1 MEYRE
6 EISGHDRVPR
16 MEEAGVIQN
25 LFSSCDRGMTLH
37 APLLGKIF
45 TALLGLDLGVTLLI
59 DLFRFREC
67 LCFVLFGL
75 QFDLRCSQ
83 RLF

>member
-16 MEEAGVIQN
+16 VEEAGVIQN

-37 APLLGKIF
+37 ASILGKKF
-45 TALLGLDLGVTLLI
+45 TALLGLDLRYLLRK
-59 DLFRFREC
+59 DSSQYQP
-67 LCFVLFGL
+67 FVNIKLKL
-75 QFDLRCSQ
+75 D
-83 RLF
+83 

>member
-6 EISGHDRVPR
+6 EISGYDRVPR

-37 APLLGKIF
+37 ASILGKKF
-45 TALLGLDLGVTLLI
+45 TALLGLDRGRF
-59 DLFRFREC
+59 LFVDNS
-67 LCFVLFGL
+67 LN
-75 QFDLRCSQ
+75 
-83 RLF
+83 

>member
-25 LFSSCDRGMTLH
+25 LFDSCDRGMTLH
-37 APLLGKIF
+37 ASILGKKF
-45 TALLGLDLGVTLLI
+45 TALLGLDQKHSNKHENNEHGY
-59 DLFRFREC
+59 R
-67 LCFVLFGL
+67 
-75 QFDLRCSQ
+75 
-83 RLF
+83 

>member
-25 LFSSCDRGMTLH
+25 LFDSCDRGMTKH
-37 APLLGKIF
+37 RSLLGKKF
-45 TALLGLDLGVTLLI
+45 TALLDNMCGRDKERACPNLHSVG
-59 DLFRFREC
+59 
-67 LCFVLFGL
+67 
-75 QFDLRCSQ
+75 
-83 RLF
+83 